1 MKQYRGGGKPFDEVP
16 LIYTVFAATNIIEEK
31 INNETVPCIRARILV
46 INRPS
51 ATIKK
56 LKIRG
61 FFDRI
66 YV

>member
-1 MKQYRGGGKPFDEVP
+1 MKQYRGGGKLFDEVP
-16 LIYTVFAATNIIEEK
+16 LIHTVFAATNIIEEK
-31 INNETVPCIRARILV
+31 INNKTVPCIRARILV